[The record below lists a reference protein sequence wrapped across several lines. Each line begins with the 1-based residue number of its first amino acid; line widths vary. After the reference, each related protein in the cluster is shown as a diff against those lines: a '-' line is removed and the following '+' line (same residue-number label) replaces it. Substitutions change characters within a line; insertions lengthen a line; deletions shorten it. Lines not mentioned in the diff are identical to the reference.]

1 MFEKE
6 IIFFDT
12 EFTNLNPYKGEIL
25 SIGMVKKS
33 GEELYLELEYD
44 AECSD
49 WVKNNIL
56 PTLKKK
62 KISRE
67 NAIKKIKEFVGKNKP
82 IMMAFVN
89 QYDTI
94 YLYKLFGGPETPFY
108 WIPIDFA
115 SILFEL
121 GYDPEDYNA
130 RRKIFTELG
139 IKIENF
145 NQHNAL
151 DDARLLRET
160 YLALK
165 KNKN

>member
-1 MFEKE
+1 MLEKE
-6 IIFFDT
+6 IIFIDT

-44 AECSD
+44 AQCSD
-49 WVKNNIL
+49 WVKKNIL
-56 PTLKKK
+56 PTLKNKK
-62 KISRE
+62 VSRKE
-67 NAIKKIKEFVGKNKP
+67 TIKLIKDFVGEKEP

-94 YLYKLFGGPETPFY
+94 YLYKLFNGPETPFY
-108 WIPIDFA
+108 WMPIDFA

-121 GYDPEDYNA
+121 GYDPEDYNT
-130 RRKIFTELG
+130 RGKIFAELG

-151 DDARLLRET
+151 DDAKLLRET

-165 KNKN
+165 KE